1 MSESPYQD
9 LSPEE
14 KVEAME
20 KELGELRPLKDT
32 SQKLQEEF
40 KQKEDTWTKERVQ
53 LEEAVNPNWQKA
65 RKTMDAMR
73 VALEEKGVKIDNDGN
88 VVSNPQNIDIEKV
101 KQEARDAARGELL
114 GGRLEEILATYDVES
129 GKLVKYNYNKLIAG
143 ETVTLQN
150 IQGFIN
156 QAEQA
161 ARAASGSEI
170 KKKAFTFTGGT
181 GPRSNEETQGKLDDA
196 TAQQLG
202 SRMGLGFARA
212 EKK

>member
-53 LEEAVNPNWQKA
+53 LEEAANPNWQKA

-170 KKKAFTFTGGT
+170 KKKAFTFTGGA